1 MTLCDVSAHLSSWED
16 VVNEGLAEEL
26 EEESF

>member
-1 MTLCDVSAHLSSWED
+1 MTLCDVAAPLSSWED